1 MKKILLTNLWA
12 TNKPRK
18 KYRGNKSTINMKKL
32 LLALAFLCS
41 PVMAEKP
48 FMQRKNDTPQ
58 RFRLLA
64 RPLRGAFPLGKL
76 T

>member
-48 FMQRKNDTPQ
+48 FMQRKNDTPSG
-58 RFRLLA
+58 FVCWPAPYGGLSLSVN
-64 RPLRGAFPLGKL
+64 
-76 T
+76 